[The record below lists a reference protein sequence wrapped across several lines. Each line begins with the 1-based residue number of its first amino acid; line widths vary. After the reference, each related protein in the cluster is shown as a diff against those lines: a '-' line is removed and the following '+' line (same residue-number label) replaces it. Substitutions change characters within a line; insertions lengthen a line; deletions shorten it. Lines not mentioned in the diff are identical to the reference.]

1 MIFIAPNQ
9 KGGVGKSTLQNQI
22 MTAYLHSKTNKKVRL
37 IEIDDENEDSIVFTQ
52 TEILDAKIMH
62 TSEIRKL
69 DEIFYE
75 KDDIVID
82 VGGNKTSTILLE
94 EIKKIGEF
102 ENITWFIPMGSGEMD
117 STNALSVYEEIMEMD
132 EKAKVIFILS
142 NAKTDDEKWEFMNFF
157 GSDFLDIEF
166 AILDHIPTAKHI
178 TIKNSTV
185 INHARFSHKTF
196 LDLALDETDYKAE
209 YKASKKDKKDK
220 EASKKLKLRRL
231 KNEAIEYLEYLKIDV
246 FPKLD
251 ELLK

>member
-1 MIFIAPNQ
+1 MIYIAPNQ

-22 MTAYLHSKTNKKVRL
+22 MTAYLHSKTNKPVRL
-37 IEIDDENEDSIVFTQ
+37 IEIDDENEDSIVFTK
-52 TEILDAKIMH
+52 TDILDAKIMH

-75 KDDIVID
+75 KEDIILD

-94 EIKKIGEF
+94 EVKKIGEF

-117 STNALSVYEEIMEMD
+117 STNALAVYEEIIDMD
-132 EKAKVIFILS
+132 EKAKIIFILS

-196 LDLALDETDYKAE
+196 TDLTQDETDYRQLAKDA
-209 YKASKKDKKDK
+209 KKGERAKPL
-220 EASKKLKLRRL
+220 ALNRL
-231 KNEAIEYLEYLKIDV
+231 KNEAIEYLNYLENDV
-246 FPKLD
+246 FTKLD